1 MELKRVLGR
10 DARSAAENA
19 IAQYGKDVFVIS
31 TSKVGAQVEL
41 IVAMEGAPAPV
52 QAVAPDVDAAA
63 RLPAGDAFGEVLSAA
78 RQASR
83 SVALAPAA
91 VSSLSLSLPL
101 PPAPRAVARVAQVP
115 DTATDVVK
123 EIREELAGLRR
134 EFLLA
139 QRAGAQGRE
148 QPRSETTQALREW
161 HRQSTRSKRREQP
174 RSETTQAL
182 ARALDEASVSG
193 DLRTLLLGAV
203 APDDSPVEGIR
214 SMAAMLE
221 ASLRMTPASLPL
233 QGLHAVCGASGAGK
247 TLAAIRIARQ
257 AAEATPA
264 RIVVIS
270 LADHRPGAWARL
282 QVLGASIGVE
292 TFRARDREGLRAI
305 LDELGDQA
313 FVVID
318 TPVVDPVSLTDELGA
333 LGRTVEIHVVVPVD
347 ANQAVFNQLLRS
359 GPGRWSSLIL
369 SKLDEATSPWP
380 LIRTLCNHPVVVS
393 GVGASDQAGD
403 DLSPIDGQSLVDAAM
418 RQILGQVRADMA
430 EENRQNAPDTLD
442 SRGSRLMSVPHGI

>member
-31 TSKVGAQVEL
+31 TSRVGAQVEL
-41 IVAMEGAPAPV
+41 IVGLEGAPAPA
-52 QAVAPDVDAAA
+52 QAVAPDVGAAA

-91 VSSLSLSLPL
+91 VSSLPLPPAL
-101 PPAPRAVARVAQVP
+101 PPAPRTVARVAQVP

-134 EFLLA
+134 DFLLA

-148 QPRSETTQALREW
+148 QPRSETTQAL
-161 HRQSTRSKRREQP
+161 
-174 RSETTQAL
+174 
-182 ARALDEASVSG
+182 ARALDEVSVSG
-193 DLRTLLLGAV
+193 DLRTLLLDAV
-203 APDDSPVEGIR
+203 VPDDSPVEGIR

-221 ASLRMTPASLPL
+221 ASLRMTPVSLPL

-257 AAEATPA
+257 AAETTPGA

-270 LADHRPGAWARL
+270 LADHRPGAWGRL

-380 LIRTLCNHPVVVS
+380 LIRTLCNHPMVVS
-393 GVGASDQAGD
+393 GVGASDEAGD
-403 DLSPIDGQSLVDAAM
+403 DLVPIDGQSLVDAAM
-418 RQILGQVRADMA
+418 RQILRQVRADMA
-430 EENRQNAPDTLD
+430 EENRQNGADTLD
-442 SRGSRLMSVPHGI
+442 SCRSRLMSVPHGI